1 MPDSSLSV
9 GIVVGAALGSTFG
22 STFQTAEQRSKKL
35 GDALKKVRLNT
46 RLTGDVIQYKE
57 ALDQLKR
64 KQAQAGTS
72 SQKFA
77 GEIAQVERRYQT
89 AAQKAKKYGL
99 QIGDAARLHRQ
110 FSRTAREAEQSLE
123 RLQRRQARQQKRQAL
138 RSRALPL
145 LGAAYA
151 AASPIKAA
159 IQFESVMADVRKVVN
174 FDSPGQ
180 FKAMGKDILRL
191 STVIPMAASGIGDI
205 VAAAGQAGIARHEL
219 LRFAEDAAKMGVA
232 FDMSGEQ
239 AGSAMTGMR
248 TIFKLNQDQ
257 VVGLGDA
264 YNHLSNNMDATARDM
279 INIAE
284 RTGSTGQLMGLS
296 GQQVGALGATFLA
309 LKSPPEVAATG
320 INAMLQKLQTASQQ
334 GPKFQDALAGIGM
347 SAEGLKQA
355 IKQDAQGA
363 LLDFLEAVK
372 SSDDVAGTLSNL
384 FGIQYSDD
392 IAKLLGSLDL
402 YRKAL
407 GLVADETRYAGS
419 MQKEYEERAKTTE
432 NELQLLRNQFT
443 RLGVNLGSTVLPAIR
458 WLGSGLGWVAGGVA
472 DLADRFPGATKAV
485 VGLTIGFV
493 GLVASVWVAHF
504 ASTLLGDAWDTAKGA
519 AKGLAKAIG
528 WTRGRLV
535 AFNATALLTAART
548 KALAIGGAIKS
559 FGSSLIGLASRAIP
573 GAVIGLKTLAA
584 SMWALVANPV
594 GAIIAG
600 IALGIAAAGMLIYK
614 YWEPIKAFFGG
625 LWQGFM
631 EGLQPLLGALGQLWT
646 TLVEA
651 VRPALEPLESIWS
664 ELGGALSWVGDV
676 IGSVVDWFGSLLTP
690 VSAVSE
696 ETRGAA
702 QAGLWLGKILGTLV
716 VGTIKLLL
724 GHFKIW
730 DKLMTVVG
738 QAIFGLAKAA
748 WNLGGALIEGIGSAW
763 RSVMGWLE
771 GFSLYDVGTA
781 ILTTLGEGILGA
793 GGWLLGQ
800 VQSVFGKVRDLLPF
814 SDAKAGPFSAL
825 TASGQSILSTLGQ
838 GVRQAGPQALQ
849 RPLTRALTTATAGLA
864 LALPI
869 AAETPEPADPV
880 AAQSLPISSLTRQH
894 APAVAA
900 QPTGQTIIHNYYN
913 RIEIHQLP
921 GEDASALAERRDQ
934 LRRRGVSHDGF

>member
-1 MPDSSLSV
+1 MVSLSMMAPAP
-9 GIVVGAALGSTFG
+9 AA
-22 STFQTAEQRSKKL
+22 
-35 GDALKKVRLNT
+35 T
-46 RLTGDVIQYKE
+46 RLSGL
-57 ALDQLKR
+57 LDKLNQ
-64 KQAQAGTS
+64 
-72 SQKFA
+72 
-77 GEIAQVERRYQT
+77 
-89 AAQKAKKYGL
+89 
-99 QIGDAARLHRQ
+99 
-110 FSRTAREAEQSLE
+110 
-123 RLQRRQARQQKRQAL
+123 
-138 RSRALPL
+138 
-145 LGAAYA
+145 
-151 AASPIKAA
+151 
-159 IQFESVMADVRKVVN
+159 
-174 FDSPGQ
+174 
-180 FKAMGKDILRL
+180 
-191 STVIPMAASGIGDI
+191 MAASG
-205 VAAAGQAGIARHEL
+205 QLEKIAKL
-219 LRFAEDAAKMGVA
+219 V
-232 FDMSGEQ
+232 GERL
-239 AGSAMTGMR
+239 TG
-248 TIFKLNQDQ
+248 
-257 VVGLGDA
+257 A
-264 YNHLSNNMDATARDM
+264 
-279 INIAE
+279 
-284 RTGSTGQLMGLS
+284 
-296 GQQVGALGATFLA
+296 
-309 LKSPPEVAATG
+309 
-320 INAMLQKLQTASQQ
+320 LQKLW
-334 GPKFQDALAGIGM
+334 
-347 SAEGLKQA
+347 
-355 IKQDAQGA
+355 
-363 LLDFLEAVK
+363 DFGGRVIPVIE
-372 SSDDVAGTLSNL
+372 
-384 FGIQYSDD
+384 
-392 IAKLLGSLDL
+392 
-402 YRKAL
+402 R
-407 GLVADETRYAGS
+407 LVS
-419 MQKEYEERAKTTE
+419 
-432 NELQLLRNQFT
+432 
-443 RLGVNLGSTVLPAIR
+443 
-458 WLGSGLGWVAGGVA
+458 
-472 DLADRFPGATKAV
+472 V
-485 VGLTIGFV
+485 VGKVASAVGGWENLIYLFV
-493 GLVASVWVAHF
+493 GLRVTSALSPIF
-504 ASTLLGDAWDTAKGA
+504 SLTTSITN
-519 AKGLAKAIG
+519 LANSGVIG
-528 WTRGRLV
+528 KVSSQLKM
-535 AFNATALLTAART
+535 FNATALLTSART
-548 KALAIGGAIKS
+548 KALAVGGAIRS

-651 VRPALEPLESIWS
+651 VRPALEPLEPIWS
-664 ELGGALSWVGDV
+664 AVGGALSWVGDV

-763 RSVMGWLE
+763 QSVMGWLE

-921 GEDASALAERRDQ
+921 GEDASALPERILREIERRDQ